1 MDIATASEYPAALA
15 QDDDAIRVRL
25 QRIARLRDDYDRQ
38 SRESATRTWTRD
50 DLYDRP
56 YRHYYGQ

>member
-1 MDIATASEYPAALA
+1 MDIATASQYPTTPA
-15 QDDDAIRVRL
+15 QDDDATRVRL
-25 QRIARLRDDYDRQ
+25 QRIARLRDDHDRR

-56 YRHYYGQ
+56 YRHHYGQ